1 MAHEKIRA
9 VVFDLDG
16 VLVNSAEC
24 HRAAFDKVFR
34 QFGILDF
41 EYPSYAGHRTREVI
55 ENVLRRAGITTCD
68 ETVASAAREKSRLAR
83 ELLDAEKPL
92 ARGCRRVLAEVAQ
105 CHRLALATCGSRQ
118 SARWFL
124 DLVGSH
130 VIFQSVLTGDD
141 VVNAKPHPEIYLRTV
156 ERLGL
161 DPSEC
166 LVVEDSVA
174 GIEAARAAGVKVV
187 GLSGT
192 CSEAELRRA
201 GAARV
206 IHRLTDLPSVL
217 SDMEVQ
223 RSSRELPDSRLWT
236 AVIPAAG
243 RASRLGFGRPKI
255 LYPVAGRPILDWLL
269 EFLSPNCA
277 SVVVVVSPEGK
288 DEIARELGRRKV
300 PRFEI
305 VVQQTPT
312 GMGDAVALALPS
324 VRTPNVVIVWGDQVS
339 LRRES
344 VEQCLRLHQGDLQP
358 DATCPTVT
366 RAHPYVH
373 FDRDAQGQIIGVR
386 LAHEGD
392 LMPDRGE
399 SDTGLFCFRTQVLQR
414 LVAELR
420 RTSSVGASTREFN
433 FLPVIPLAA
442 RQGLVLTPQFMRV
455 EETVGV
461 NTKEDAVAIER
472 FLLGF
477 SHVCNP
483 S

>member
-1 MAHEKIRA
+1 MTHKGIRA

-24 HRAAFDKVFR
+24 HRAAFGKVFR

-41 EYPSYAGHRTREVI
+41 DYLSYAGRRTRDVI
-55 ENVLRRAGITTCD
+55 EDVLRRAGLTICD
-68 ETVASAAREKSRLAR
+68 ESLAAAAREKSRLAR

-105 CHRLALATCGSRQ
+105 RYLLALATSGSRHSTQ
-118 SARWFL
+118 WFL
-124 DLVGSH
+124 DLIGCH
-130 VIFQSVLTGDD
+130 AIFQSVLTGED
-141 VVNAKPHPEIYLRTV
+141 VVNAKPHPEIYVRTV

-161 DPSEC
+161 DPTEC
-166 LVVEDSVA
+166 LIVEDSIA
-174 GIEAARAAGVKVV
+174 GLEAARAAGVRLV

-201 GAARV
+201 GAPRV
-206 IHRLTDLPSVL
+206 IHRLTDLPYAL
-217 SDMEVQ
+217 SEMEAHW
-223 RSSRELPDSRLWT
+223 SSRESRDSRLWT

-243 RASRLGFGRPKI
+243 RASRLGYGRPKI

-288 DEIARELGRRKV
+288 DEITRELDRRKLR
-300 PRFEI
+300 RFEI

-312 GMGDAVALALPS
+312 GMGEAVELALPA
-324 VRTPNVVIVWGDQVS
+324 VLTPHVVIVWGDQVS

-358 DATCPTVT
+358 DVTCPTVT

-414 LVAELR
+414 LLAELR
-420 RTSSVGASTREFN
+420 LTSSLGASTREFN

-472 FLLGF
+472 FLLD